1 MPAAEIDDLLVF
13 HGRYTQLV
21 SDAQEAAAKR

>member
-1 MPAAEIDDLLVF
+1 MGAAEIDDLLVF

-21 SDAQEAAAKR
+21 GEAQEAAQKR

>member
-1 MPAAEIDDLLVF
+1 MGAAEIDDLLVF

-21 SDAQEAAAKR
+21 NEAQQAASKR

>member
-1 MPAAEIDDLLVF
+1 MAAAEIDDLLVF

-21 SDAQEAAAKR
+21 NEAQEAASKR